1 MQSRCMCNQ
10 SNELDGFLNLP
21 NIGSWAFPTF
31 DKQAQE
37 KLVQL
42 KKNWY
47 TQLKKNWY
55 TAQERL
61 VQLNRLVC
69 NYDYKKWRLRSEC
82 VCVIFIRVVLQLTD
96 LDSTSVVHQSQGMC
110 RHTFQH

>member
-42 KKNWY
+42 KKD
-47 TQLKKNWY
+47 WY
-55 TAQERL
+55 TAQEKL
-61 VQLNRLVC
+61 VQL
-69 NYDYKKWRLRSEC
+69 KKDWYSS
-82 VCVIFIRVVLQLTD
+82 ID
-96 LDSTSVVHQSQGMC
+96 
-110 RHTFQH
+110 